1 MGSNRISIKDVSA
14 LAGVSTAT
22 VSNVFSGR
30 KPVNA
35 ELQKRVRAAAEDLGY
50 QVDRAASQLRS
61 GRTRVVAVLV
71 PDLTDTFFATI
82 VTRIEAL
89 ASADGYDVIVA
100 SSRDDRAIEAS
111 RIVAM
116 LAWRPAGVIAV
127 PCSNE
132 VPEALVIGAAELP
145 VVLVDRVS
153 AACKIADSVTIDNRD
168 AGSVAARHLV
178 EHGHRDIVLA
188 ASRMD
193 IAPIAE
199 RIEAAS
205 GHIVRATG
213 VLPTILEL
221 GTTVERGTE
230 IFTHWLQRHPVPDA
244 VMATTNVTTLAVLSA
259 FAQARIMIPDR
270 SSVIAFDDYA
280 WMSARNT
287 GLTAIRQPVEDI
299 AEAAWQRLMFR
310 LDGHVGAA
318 PKAFV
323 LNAGLV
329 VRASVTERPVV
340 STPIERKSGRV
351 TRQATSQRGLPVP
364 TSSSTNVPTRPNRS
378 KPFH

>member
-1 MGSNRISIKDVSA
+1 MGSNRVSIKDVSA

-35 ELQKRVRAAAEDLGY
+35 ELQNRVRNAAEGLGY

-61 GRTRVVAVLV
+61 GRNRVVAVLV

-111 RIVAM
+111 RLWAL

-127 PCSNE
+127 PCSND
-132 VPEALVIGAAELP
+132 VPEALVNNGNVLP

-153 AACKIADSVTIDNRD
+153 ASCTIADSVTIDNRD
-168 AGSVAARHLV
+168 AGEIAARHLV
-178 EHGHRDIVLA
+178 EQGHRDIVLA
-188 ASRMD
+188 ASHMN
-193 IAPIAE
+193 IAPIGE
-199 RIEAAS
+199 RVAAAS
-205 GHIVRATG
+205 AHILRETG
-213 VLPTILEL
+213 IAPTLLEL
-221 GTTVERGTE
+221 GTSVEIGAQV
-230 IFTHWLQRHPVPDA
+230 FTHWLERHPVPDA
-244 VMATTNVTTLAVLSA
+244 VMATTNVNTLAVLSA
-259 FAQARIMIPDR
+259 FARARIMIPDR
-270 SSVIAFDDYA
+270 TSIIAFDDDA

-287 GLTAIRQPVEDI
+287 GLTAIRQPVEDM

-310 LDGHVGAA
+310 LDGNADVA

-329 VRASVTERPVV
+329 VRASVAARPLASSRSGRKASQRPSRPLSPDPDFGSAADKGARPV
-340 STPIERKSGRV
+340 
-351 TRQATSQRGLPVP
+351 
-364 TSSSTNVPTRPNRS
+364 
-378 KPFH
+378 H

>member
-1 MGSNRISIKDVSA
+1 MGESRVSIKDVSA

-35 ELQKRVRAAAEDLGY
+35 DLQKRVRKAAEELGY
-50 QVDRAASQLRS
+50 EVDRAASQLRS

-111 RIVAM
+111 RLATL

-132 VPEALVIGAAELP
+132 VPQALVGKAAALP
-145 VVLVDRVS
+145 VVLVDRVC
-153 AACKIADSVTIDNRD
+153 AACTIADSVTIDNCD
-168 AGSVAARHLV
+168 AGAIAARHLV

-188 ASRMD
+188 ASRLD

-199 RIEAAS
+199 RIEAARE
-205 GHIVRATG
+205 HILRETG
-213 VLPTILEL
+213 AVATILEL
-221 GTTVERGTE
+221 GTAVERGAQ
-230 IFTHWLQRHPVPDA
+230 IFTHWLERHAVPDA
-244 VMATTNVTTLAVLSA
+244 VLATTNVTTLAVLSA

-270 SSVIAFDDYA
+270 SSVVGFDDYA

-310 LDGHVGAA
+310 LGGQAAAA

-323 LNAGLV
+323 LDAGLV
-329 VRASVTERPVV
+329 VRASVAERPVAPRPV
-340 STPIERKSGRV
+340 GQEPARRTGQKPSRGGPFKPADRAAGRDRAKSI
-351 TRQATSQRGLPVP
+351 
-364 TSSSTNVPTRPNRS
+364 
-378 KPFH
+378 H